1 MTESRGIVLTSQE
14 ALAENEDKFTHW
26 TPNVYSYG
34 AYVDKKRTIVKG
46 HNERNLQQIN
56 TFVIDFDRLTGEK
69 LDSQM
74 ILDAAID
81 LELMPTLILETPG
94 AFKHTLFLKVPGTFR
109 QKIIISQ
116 LK

>member
-1 MTESRGIVLTSQE
+1 M
-14 ALAENEDKFTHW
+14 
-26 TPNVYSYG
+26 
-34 AYVDKKRTIVKG
+34 
-46 HNERNLQQIN
+46 QQIN

-94 AFKHTLFLKVPGTFR
+94 ASKHTLFLKMPGIFR
-109 QKIIISQ
+109 PKIIISQ
-116 LK
+116 SKWPNEYLRT

>member
-34 AYVDKKRTIVKG
+34 AYADDNRTIVKG

-56 TFVIDFDRLTGEK
+56 TFVIDFDRSLGEI

-81 LELMPTLILETPG
+81 LELMPTLILETQG
-94 AFKHTLFLKVPGTFR
+94 
-109 QKIIISQ
+109 ISSVFHS
-116 LK
+116 